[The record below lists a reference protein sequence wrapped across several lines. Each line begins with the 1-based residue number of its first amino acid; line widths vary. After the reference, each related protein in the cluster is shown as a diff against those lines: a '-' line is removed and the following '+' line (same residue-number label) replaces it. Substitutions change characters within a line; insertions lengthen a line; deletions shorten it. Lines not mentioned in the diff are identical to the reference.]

1 MTSAHFS
8 TCIPTQWVYQQP
20 RKLKNGGTA
29 INIQNS
35 VSSLAAPRIQLDR
48 LRCPFGVQDGL
59 EVSSRQNLEVAI
71 SSEQLREWAR
81 SIDEQNINW
90 IVANSVALFKKEMR
104 RETLENNYRTLLT
117 SPANAAYDPLLRLKI
132 NKEGF
137 GATNVMVVVQE
148 GTAETPLKWKHGSLA
163 DIERNS
169 EVIPIVEISGLW
181 FVSKSCGMTLLAT
194 DLLVFPKRRRGFDF
208 QISFAAGAVQY
219 TGEEDD
225 TGSSSRNMPEPS
237 VAPSAV
243 RARLEDNNNTAA
255 ADPYDDGDNAGSGG
269 NMFD

>member
-1 MTSAHFS
+1 MTSAHYS
-8 TCIPTQWVYQQP
+8 GCNPSQWIYQQP

-29 INIQNS
+29 INIQS
-35 VSSLAAPRIQLDR
+35 SSSSLAAPRMQLDR

-117 SPANAAYDPLLRLKI
+117 SPANVAYDPLLRLKI

-219 TGEEDD
+219 TGDEEDAAPP
-225 TGSSSRNMPEPS
+225 RNMPEPS
-237 VAPSAV
+237 VAPTRPSQTTTN
-243 RARLEDNNNTAA
+243 DNH
-255 ADPYDDGDNAGSGG
+255 DPYDDGNDNNAGSGI
-269 NMFD
+269 FD